1 MLFNRRC
8 IIMAIWIGFA
18 TGLASCVATT
28 NQHDRDMPK
37 SIAGTTD
44 QQGAS
49 ETIIPK
55 SPPLKGG
62 PPTDLQHQDDTT
74 TQVRTVVRAYP
85 FAPASMRIHPLTRV
99 TSNPDNPDQIQIDL
113 RIELNDRFGDTT
125 KGIGTIRI
133 KLFPRLSENEKGTSE
148 IRLALW
154 TPEFM
159 DVDKNSQLFD
169 RVTRTYHF
177 LLDVPTDIS
186 VPTQITL
193 VATLTTDTNILTA
206 RRDLQLP
213 KHQLIDN

>member
-1 MLFNRRC
+1 MLFNRRF

-18 TGLASCVATT
+18 TALASCVATT
-28 NQHDRDMPK
+28 NQHDRDAPK

-44 QQGAS
+44 QQAAS
-49 ETIIPK
+49 VTIIPK
-55 SPPLKGG
+55 SPPLQGG
-62 PPTDLQHQDDTT
+62 PPTDLQHQDNTN
-74 TQVRTVVRAYP
+74 TQPRTVVHAYP
-85 FAPASMRIHPLTRV
+85 FAPTSMRIHPLTRV

-148 IRLALW
+148 TRLALW

-177 LLDVPTDIS
+177 LLDVPTGTS

-193 VATLTTDTNILTA
+193 VATLTTDSIVLTA

-213 KHQLIDN
+213 EHQ